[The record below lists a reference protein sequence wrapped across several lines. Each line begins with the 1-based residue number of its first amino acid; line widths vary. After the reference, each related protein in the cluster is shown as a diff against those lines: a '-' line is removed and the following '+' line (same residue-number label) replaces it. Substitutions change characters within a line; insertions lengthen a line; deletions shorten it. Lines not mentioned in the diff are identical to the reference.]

1 MAEMNNLAKPQET
14 LVVNLN
20 KTVKKKNYRDTK
32 LCLSGFAMVFPLLA
46 SNPLFPCKC
55 W

>member
-20 KTVKKKNYRDTK
+20 KTVKKKFIVTQSYA
-32 LCLSGFAMVFPLLA
+32 SQVLLWF
-46 SNPLFPCKC
+46 SPC
-55 W
+55 